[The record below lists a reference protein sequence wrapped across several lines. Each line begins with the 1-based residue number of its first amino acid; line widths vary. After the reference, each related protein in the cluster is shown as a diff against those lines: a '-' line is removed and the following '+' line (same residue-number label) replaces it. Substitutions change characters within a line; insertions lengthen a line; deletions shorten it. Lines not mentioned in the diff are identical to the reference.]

1 MQKMLRRI
9 LIVIAGLAGMIPPG
23 VDAMTLTHIPVGAP
37 ICLSTDAPTACN
49 GGGASLH
56 DYSFTFDFSG
66 IVGTD
71 EIITAATLLNVFD
84 DFGRADGSDKL
95 DLFLDGVDMG
105 LTGDVQNDI
114 LLALADLSPLSDGL
128 LSVTLHAHTG
138 DFFFGGATLELSVE
152 DHPQDPAPDPID
164 TTSSVPLPAS
174 LVLVGLGLA
183 ALAARRR
190 A

>member
-23 VDAMTLTHIPVGAP
+23 VDAMTLEHIPVGAP

-84 DFGRADGSDKL
+84 DSGRADGSDKI
-95 DLFLDGVDMG
+95 DVFLDTVDMG
-105 LTGDVQNDI
+105 VNGDVQNDI
-114 LLALADLSPLSDGL
+114 LLLLSDLGPLSDGFLTVL
-128 LSVTLHAHTG
+128 LQAHTG
-138 DFFFGGATLELSVE
+138 DFFFGGATLTLTVE
-152 DHPQDPAPDPID
+152 DRPQDPAPDPIE

-183 ALAARRR
+183 TLAARRR
-190 A
+190 V